1 MTLKPIKSMVNTY
14 DINTSFS
21 ALNNEEQIIDSYELL
36 ESLIIDLEGQGTIRF
51 KRDIILPF
59 IKGNPSNIEKA
70 FKEFLVKAMSLFQ
83 GQIETIEIIHIRNR
97 HSWIFGLLVQGLTS
111 GQSFKEKKQTKKLL
125 SELKLV
131 LSKK

>member
-1 MTLKPIKSMVNTY
+1 MVNTY

-59 IKGNPSNIEKA
+59 IKGNPSSIEKV
-70 FKEFLVKAMSLFQ
+70 FKEFLVKAISLLQ

-97 HSWIFGLLVQGLTS
+97 HSWIFGLLVQDLTS